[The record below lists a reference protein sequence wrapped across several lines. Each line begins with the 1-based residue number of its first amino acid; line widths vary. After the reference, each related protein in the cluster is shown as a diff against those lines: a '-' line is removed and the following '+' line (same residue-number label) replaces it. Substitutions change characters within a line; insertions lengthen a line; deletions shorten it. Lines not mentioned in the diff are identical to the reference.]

1 MNHDNRIQ
9 HDDEP
14 SVGLELDES
23 EQISLID
30 KLMMGCGI
38 LTLIVPVVLLV
49 LGLFLLALAQQ
60 S

>member
-1 MNHDNRIQ
+1 MNHDNCIQ

>member
-1 MNHDNRIQ
+1 MNHDNHIQ
-9 HDDEP
+9 YDDEP